1 MARSWTGFAGTLGVR
16 VRRLQYSSAMYA
28 ARSRTSASG
37 VGRANEAPSVHVN
50 H

>member
-1 MARSWTGFAGTLGVR
+1 MARSWTGFAGALGVR
-16 VRRLQYSSAMYA
+16 VRLQYSSAMYA

-37 VGRANEAPSVHVN
+37 VGRSNEAPSVHVN